1 MSVLDRRTLPSVAAY
16 DMPPLV
22 GSRSLSEQAYHAVKG
37 AILALELRPG
47 TPLVE
52 THLATRLG
60 ISTTP
65 LRDALARLQHEGL
78 IVSIPYKGTFVAPIT
93 LDDAREILD
102 IRQSLE
108 GDAVIAASD
117 QLTDADFV
125 AARELLARQ
134 RTAVAAN
141 DLDRCAALGRQFHL
155 TLQAH
160 CRNRRMAA
168 ILENLDQQFQ
178 RIRVL
183 SGRIP
188 GRLPKSIEEHAA
200 ILAVLERGE
209 GNLAGSLMREH
220 LQAVYRDL
228 ESDPEFL
235 AVVEGT

>member
-1 MSVLDRRTLPSVAAY
+1 M
-16 DMPPLV
+16 
-22 GSRSLSEQAYHAVKG
+22 GSRSRSEQAYHAVKG
-37 AILALELRPG
+37 AILSLELRPD

-65 LRDALARLQHEGL
+65 LRDALARLQQEGL

-108 GDAVIAASD
+108 GDAITVASG
-117 QLTDADFV
+117 QLTDADFA
-125 AARELLARQ
+125 AARDLLDQQ
-134 RTAVAAN
+134 RATLAAN
-141 DLDRCAALGRQFHL
+141 DRDGCAMLGRQFHL

-160 CRNRRMAA
+160 CRNRRRAA
-168 ILENLDQQFQ
+168 ILENLEQQFQ

-200 ILAVLERGE
+200 ILAALEKGAGE
-209 GNLAGSLMREH
+209 VAGSLMREH

-228 ESDPEFL
+228 ESDREFL
-235 AVVEGT
+235 AVVQGI

>member
-1 MSVLDRRTLPSVAAY
+1 MLGQRIPTALATY
-16 DMPPLV
+16 EMPPLV
-22 GSRSLSEQAYHAVKG
+22 GSRSRSEQAYQAVKG

-65 LRDALARLQHEGL
+65 LRDALARLQQEGL
-78 IVSIPYKGTFVAPIT
+78 IVSVPYKGTFVAPIT

-108 GDAVIAASD
+108 GDAITVASG
-117 QLTDADFV
+117 QLTDADFA
-125 AARELLARQ
+125 AARDLLVRQ
-134 RTAVAAN
+134 RAALTMD
-141 DLDRCAALGRQFHL
+141 DLDGCAALGRQFHL
-155 TLQAH
+155 ALQAH
-160 CRNRRMAA
+160 CRNRRREA
-168 ILENLDQQFQ
+168 ILENLEQQFQ

-200 ILAVLERGE
+200 ILAALERGAGE
-209 GNLAGSLMREH
+209 VAGSLMREH

-228 ESDPEFL
+228 ESDREFL
-235 AVVEGT
+235 AVVQDK

>member
-1 MSVLDRRTLPSVAAY
+1 MSILDRHTLPSVAAY
-16 DMPPLV
+16 EMPPLV
-22 GSRSLSEQAYHAVKG
+22 GSRSRSEQTYHAVKG

-52 THLATRLG
+52 THLAARLG

-65 LRDALARLQHEGL
+65 LRDALVRLQHEGL

-108 GDAVIAASD
+108 GDAVTVASGH
-117 QLTDADFV
+117 LTDADFG
-125 AARELLARQ
+125 AARALLARQ
-134 RTAVAAN
+134 RTALTAN
-141 DLDRCAALGRQFHL
+141 DLDGCAALGRQFHL

-200 ILAVLERGE
+200 ILVVLERGE
-209 GNLAGSLMREH
+209 GKLAGALMREH

-235 AVVEGT
+235 AVAEGT